1 MGTYLGVTRWGEPPL
16 PPPAPGGTSKGPVP
30 FRVTLTVVTR
40 LEGTADT
47 ELSSGDGAV
56 GVGALALGDAE
67 RAQGEEG
74 SAAAEGGADPSGGP
88 AGPGDAFGGV
98 TGGLGT
104 SPPHHSPCWD
114 WGHWCRSP
122 FWDKAL
128 GQRARAGQLLLGGA
142 GAAVPP
148 QTLAPSSTW
157 SMATPRRV
165 SPRSPGPRLSHR
177 QEGPPSPGPPL
188 ASSTVPSCSPDPFP
202 EPTGPKAEVAGLPP
216 GPGAVGTA
224 QHPPGDT
231 PATGLP
237 EIIVRSRSKPAG
249 SHVQQTQRFGS
260 TGASV
265 AKTSPFCPKLCE
277 DEAGAP
283 RTAPGRGGLG
293 TCSRWDLKPDLGAG
307 ARG

>member
-1 MGTYLGVTRWGEPPL
+1 MTRWGEPPL
-16 PPPAPGGTSKGPVP
+16 PPPAPGGTSKGSVP

-40 LEGTADT
+40 LEGTGDT
-47 ELSSGDGAV
+47 ELSAGDGA
-56 GVGALALGDAE
+56 VGALALGDAE
-67 RAQGEEG
+67 RARGEEG

-98 TGGLGT
+98 TSGLGT

-114 WGHWCRSP
+114 WGHRCRSP

-142 GAAVPP
+142 GVAVPP

-157 SMATPRRV
+157 SAATPRRV

-188 ASSTVPSCSPDPFP
+188 AGGTVPSCSPDPFP
-202 EPTGPKAEVAGLPP
+202 QPTGPKAELGGLPP
-216 GPGAVGTA
+216 RARSC
-224 QHPPGDT
+224 GDSSAPSWGHASHWAT
-231 PATGLP
+231 PNHCEEPLQT
-237 EIIVRSRSKPAG
+237 

-260 TGASV
+260 AV
-265 AKTSPFCPKLCE
+265 AKPARFAPNCAKTRRELRPRLRDVLGSAPAA
-277 DEAGAP
+277 AGI
-283 RTAPGRGGLG
+283 
-293 TCSRWDLKPDLGAG
+293 
-307 ARG
+307 